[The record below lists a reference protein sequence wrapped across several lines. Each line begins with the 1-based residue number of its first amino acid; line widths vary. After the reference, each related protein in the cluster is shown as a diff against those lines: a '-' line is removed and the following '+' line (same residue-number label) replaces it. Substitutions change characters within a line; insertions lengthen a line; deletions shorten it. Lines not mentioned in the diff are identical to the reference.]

1 MAEKETNLTFLSR
14 QRFEGKVGNR
24 TCHSRNGG
32 LNNIIQSLDILRK
45 QIKIYAASC
54 LSALFYPPDIPFPP
68 DICRKFCCDFFSTEK
83 CA

>member
-24 TCHSRNGG
+24 TCHSKKGG

-45 QIKIYAASC
+45 QIKIYAA
-54 LSALFYPPDIPFPP
+54 
-68 DICRKFCCDFFSTEK
+68 
-83 CA
+83 